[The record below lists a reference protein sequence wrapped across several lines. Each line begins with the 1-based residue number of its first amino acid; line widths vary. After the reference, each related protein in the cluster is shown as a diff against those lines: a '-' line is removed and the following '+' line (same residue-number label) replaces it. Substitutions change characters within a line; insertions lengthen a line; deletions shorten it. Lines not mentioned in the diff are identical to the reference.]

1 MLKPLGKMKF
11 LVTVMKG
18 GTIHENTKDISIIV
32 SSRRYAQLLVI
43 IRPPVNPVILHKLA
57 VKLLHI
63 VCI

>member
-1 MLKPLGKMKF
+1 M
-11 LVTVMKG
+11 VTVMKG
-18 GTIHENTKDISIIV
+18 GTIYENTKDISIV
-32 SSRRYAQLLVI
+32 SRRRYAQLFVI